1 MPDSRNKRNKS
12 WKKVITAASASL
24 SILPF
29 WYPFFERS
37 LYQRAQILQ
46 SKFPGDLSHT
56 TFFAKKTNYYR
67 GMTMNIL
74 AVQPLYPAAE
84 WLLGVLLEK
93 IQTINQRDPNLAEK
107 FVAGFITGNTTA
119 LIANPYEA
127 INIAAQKNRETP
139 ARSFMKILNESGP
152 KGFYRGFIPMAFRN
166 GGFCSGLLVTTP
178 EIKRRVDNFIPGTGV
193 PHNFATTALGAMIP
207 ATIFTCMVVPFDL
220 AAVMRQSDTSEK
232 VFTSAFDAMKKAYSK
247 HGIAAIKAGTAL
259 RLLSTY
265 IEMIGF
271 NMLKDYYEHTF
282 SPNRPSP
289 T

>member
-1 MPDSRNKRNKS
+1 MSDSRKKPDES
-12 WKKVITAASASL
+12 WKKEMTALAASL
-24 SILPF
+24 SILPV

-56 TFFAKKTNYYR
+56 TFFAQKRNYYR
-67 GMTMNIL
+67 GITTNIL

-84 WLLGVLLEK
+84 WLLGALLEK
-93 IQTINQRDPNLAEK
+93 IQKINQRDPNVAEK
-107 FVAGFITGNTTA
+107 FVTGFVTGNATA

-127 INIAAQKNRETP
+127 INIAAQNNQETP
-139 ARSFMKILNESGP
+139 AKAFLRILNESGP
-152 KGFYRGFIPMAFRN
+152 KGFYRGFIPMAIRN

-178 EIKRRVDNFIPGTGV
+178 EIKKRLDKSIPGSGTA
-193 PHNFATTALGAMIP
+193 HYLTTTALGAVVP
-207 ATIFTCMVVPFDL
+207 ATIFTCMVIPFDL

-232 VFTSAFDAMKKAYSK
+232 IFTSAFDAMKKAYAK

-259 RLLSTY
+259 RLLSCY

-271 NMLKDYYEHTF
+271 NFLKDTYDNAL
-282 SPNRPSP
+282 SSNRPSP
-289 T
+289 R